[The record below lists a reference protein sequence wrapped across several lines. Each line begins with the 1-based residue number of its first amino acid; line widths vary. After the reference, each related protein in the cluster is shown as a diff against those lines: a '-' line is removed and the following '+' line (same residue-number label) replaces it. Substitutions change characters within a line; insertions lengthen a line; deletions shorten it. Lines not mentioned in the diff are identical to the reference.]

1 MTVELKCCLSAV
13 VPEAFAHRLDI
24 DARLKQERGMRVAK
38 AMQRDR
44 WHSRQSADASL
55 EASSDDVRILRQ
67 TSGPTE
73 D

>member
-1 MTVELKCCLSAV
+1 
-13 VPEAFAHRLDI
+13 
-24 DARLKQERGMRVAK
+24 
-38 AMQRDR
+38 MQRDR